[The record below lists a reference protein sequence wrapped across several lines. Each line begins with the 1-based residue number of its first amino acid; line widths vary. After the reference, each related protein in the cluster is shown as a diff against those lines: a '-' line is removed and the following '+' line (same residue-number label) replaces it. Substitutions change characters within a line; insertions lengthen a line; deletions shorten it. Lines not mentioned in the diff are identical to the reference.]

1 MIFRLFSFDKSQLI
15 CYTQAAIFVRKV
27 RLMNSKVK
35 IFLKNVEMTVVCA
48 VSMFL
53 LLILFVC
60 SVFTTVK
67 METDNGYFENP
78 CIISDNVII
87 NILSLAV
94 ISAIVIL
101 FLKYC
106 DKIKKDI
113 LIRCLLIYTLVSGI
127 IWVGF
132 AGSYPTHDSMFVSS
146 AAFAAFGREYSILI
160 NGYFHNYPFQLGYV
174 LFAQLFSLIRNITI
188 YYFAL
193 QCINVLL
200 LAVSYWA
207 ILKICSETMSE
218 RAEKLIALMLL
229 LIPQPIM
236 FCTFVYGTIP
246 GFAFTVLSF
255 YNLVRFNKEK
265 RLVNGIFAA
274 LFIGIAVML
283 KLNYM
288 IALVAEIIYLVFSY
302 FENKRELLYK
312 SVCIVLCVCSV
323 MLFKNLPV
331 WVYESVTDTDYG
343 DGIPMTSW
351 LAMGLS
357 ESEIAHGWY
366 NGIYTVT
373 NFSQHGY
380 DADKASKASADVVK
394 QRIDTFASDPKYAV
408 DFFSEKFITQ
418 FNETSYQSIWTN
430 EVRGH
435 AYEPLL
441 LAKFV
446 LGEGKG
452 FTLGYMDAV
461 SQFIFAA
468 ALLGCVFAFKYK
480 NDAVG
485 LFLLTVIGGMIYHM
499 LFEAKSQY
507 FITYYVMLIPVA
519 AYGAEA
525 VSWTIIKMIGEKR

>member
-1 MIFRLFSFDKSQLI
+1 MSGKIK
-15 CYTQAAIFVRKV
+15 AI
-27 RLMNSKVK
+27 
-35 IFLKNVEMTVVCA
+35 LKNTEMTIVCIIA
-48 VSMFL
+48 FI
-53 LLILFVC
+53 LIFSLFVC
-60 SVFTTVK
+60 SMLYTVQ
-67 METDNGYFENP
+67 MRTDNGYLENP
-78 CIISDNVII
+78 HILSDNVIL
-87 NILSLAV
+87 NIISVAV
-94 ISAIVIL
+94 IFSVVVL
-101 FLKYC
+101 FVKYC
-106 DKIKKDI
+106 GRCRVDI
-113 LIRCLLIYTLVSGI
+113 LVYCLLAYTVIFGI
-127 IWVGF
+127 LWMAFVGSTPSND
-132 AGSYPTHDSMFVSS
+132 SYIVLQAAFNAYRGDCADISS
-146 AAFAAFGREYSILI
+146 A
-160 NGYFHNYPFQLGYV
+160 YFIGFPFQLGYV
-174 LFAQLFSLIRNITI
+174 LFAQLFSFLPDVISCAFVIQTV
-188 YYFAL
+188 
-193 QCINVLL
+193 NVFL
-200 LAVSYWA
+200 LAVSYHA
-207 ILKICSETMSE
+207 ILKLCGMVMPE
-218 RAEKLIALMLL
+218 RAVKLTVLL
-229 LIPQPIM
+229 LFLTPQPIL
-236 FCTFVYGTIP
+236 FCTFVYGNIP
-246 GFAFTVLSF
+246 GFTFTALSF
-255 YNLVRFNKEK
+255 YNLVRFNKDK

-380 DADKASKASADVVK
+380 DTDKASKASVDVVK
-394 QRIDTFASDPKYAV
+394 QRIDTFASNPKYAV

-452 FTLGYMDAV
+452 FTLGYMDDV

-519 AYGAEA
+519 AYGVEA
-525 VSWTIIKMIGEKR
+525 VSCTIIKMIKEKR